1 MKIFIIIWLV
11 ENVITS
17 SKIPRLINRL
27 ENNQS
32 MIISIEKL
40 QEIVQFVHGQT

>member
-17 SKIPRLINRL
+17 SKIPRLLKSVR
-27 ENNQS
+27 QS

-40 QEIVQFVHGQT
+40 QEIVQFVHG